1 MTQAILFFSNGTNA
15 VLQIT
20 LLNET
25 GMQKPF
31 VFAVEVGMRMLNE
44 VAGNEDVLLREAEC
58 YFCG

>member
-1 MTQAILFFSNGTNA
+1 M
-15 VLQIT
+15 T

-25 GMQKPF
+25 GMQKPS